1 MMASADPAFPASSH
15 QGLPPLI
22 PREILFGNPE
32 RVQARLSP
40 DGLRL
45 SYLAPRDGVLNVW
58 MATIGHRDDRPL
70 TGDQRRGIH
79 MHVWAFDNRHILYRQ
94 DHDGDENWHIYCISL
109 REGSIRDLTP
119 YNNVQ
124 AEIVSLEP
132 EFPDDVLV
140 QMNRRDARLMDLYRV
155 NLASGR
161 TDLVC
166 ENTGNIVGWIPDNE
180 LRARAAYAATP
191 DGGFD
196 LLVRDDED
204 SPFVTVI
211 HWGPEDEGHPFGFT
225 PDGKGIYIGDSR
237 GSDTTCL
244 KMFDLKSGRED
255 VLASDPRADLD
266 DVIIHPTQHH
276 AEAVS
281 FNYARK
287 RWMALS
293 PDVAADFAEI
303 ARQISGEFSIVSRD
317 LADRHWLV
325 AVTSDRQP
333 DRYYA
338 YGRDERAASFLFS
351 SKPQL
356 DNVSAAPMQFVEIPS
371 RDGLRLPSFLTL
383 PYGLSPRGLPLVV
396 NVHGGPWHRDRWEF
410 RSDVQW
416 LANRGYAVLQVNF
429 RGSDGFG
436 KAFLHAGDKEWGR
449 KMQNDVTDA
458 VQWAID
464 EGYADPERIAIY
476 GGSYGGYAA
485 LAGAAFTPDLYRCAV
500 SIVGPSSILTWMAAI
515 PPYWE
520 PMLKLI
526 HQRVGNPETD
536 AEMLRER
543 SPLFAAGQI
552 RIPMLIGQGANDP
565 RVKQGESEQIVAA
578 LKSRG
583 QDVEYAL
590 YPDEGHG
597 LARPENRL
605 DFYAR
610 AERFLAR
617 YLGGRAQE

>member
-1 MMASADPAFPASSH
+1 MTSSSDSAIRASSH
-15 QGLPPLI
+15 QGVPPLI
-22 PREILFGNPE
+22 PREVLFGNPE

-40 DGLRL
+40 DGLRM
-45 SYLAPRDGVLNVW
+45 SYLAPRDGVLNIW
-58 MATIGHRDDRPL
+58 MATIGQRDERPL
-70 TGDQRRGIH
+70 TDDKRRGIH
-79 MHVWAFDNRHILYRQ
+79 MHVWAYDNRHILYRQ
-94 DHDGDENWHIYCISL
+94 DRDGDENWHIYCINL
-109 REGSIRDLTP
+109 RDGSIRDLTP
-119 YNNVQ
+119 YDNVQ

-132 EFPDDVLV
+132 QFPDDVLV
-140 QMNRRDARLMDLYRV
+140 QMNKRDARLMDLNHV
-155 NLASGR
+155 SLASGL
-161 TDLVC
+161 TESVC
-166 ENTGNIVGWIPDNE
+166 ENTGDIVGWIPDNE
-180 LRARAAYAATP
+180 LRVRAAYAATS

-204 SPFVTVI
+204 SPFNTVI
-211 HWGPEDEGHPFGFT
+211 HWDPEDEGHPFGFT
-225 PDGKGIYIGDSR
+225 PDGRGIYIGDSR

-244 KMFDLKSGRED
+244 KMLDLKSGREN

-266 DVIIHPTQHH
+266 DVIVHPTRHH
-276 AEAVS
+276 VEAVS
-281 FNYARK
+281 FNYERK
-287 RWMALS
+287 RWIPLS
-293 PDVAADFAEI
+293 PDVAADFETI
-303 ARQISGEFSIVSRD
+303 ACQVSGEFSIVSRD

-325 AVTSDRQP
+325 AVTSDRKP
-333 DRYYA
+333 DCYYRYS
-338 YGRDERAASFLFS
+338 RDAQTVSFLFS
-351 SKPQL
+351 TKPQL
-356 DNVSAAPMQFVEIPS
+356 DDVAAASMQFVEIQS
-371 RDGLRLPSFLTL
+371 RDGLQLPSFLTL
-383 PYGLSPRGLPLVV
+383 PPGVSPQGLPVVV

-410 RSDVQW
+410 RSEVQW

-429 RGSDGFG
+429 RGSTGFG

-449 KMQNDVTDA
+449 KMQDDLTDA

-464 EGYADPERIAIY
+464 KGYADPKRIAIY

-520 PMLKLI
+520 PMRKMI

-543 SPLFAAGQI
+543 SPLFSVGRI

-565 RVKQGESEQIVAA
+565 RVKQAESEQIVAA
-578 LKSRG
+578 LRARG
-583 QDVEYAL
+583 QDVEYTL

-617 YLGGRAQE
+617 YLGGRAEE